1 MQKVPSSYKD
11 PSGSVFYDVGSNCF
25 YRSLRH
31 PPSLYNTIGAFPQVL
46 DNKVGDLYEVETI
59 PFINYYYE
67 WTFEQFKD
75 SAIYFLELLKDL
87 DTQGYTFSDATPLNV
102 TYSGNGK
109 FTFIDHGS
117 LIKKESEM
125 WPAFYQFLKEYAY
138 PLLYLSENPTL
149 PPLSLLPLIASKDWM
164 FTYKP
169 KLSHR
174 VSLNYALLKS
184 ALTLS
189 SKKSLTDFSDKK
201 KKGLSNQY
209 RYNIEF
215 FLDYIKGLNHKL
227 PTTTRWGNYY
237 TETVLGDDYVQNKK
251 KALLEFFQLIA
262 PEVKIGMDLGA
273 SDGMMSEH
281 IVDHFPDIKFIS
293 VESDPLASK
302 DLYQRSKKSNIL
314 PIYNSLYSLTPALG
328 FSESIES
335 LSKRVSKSVDLVMGL
350 GIIHH
355 LMHEENL
362 SFDRILH
369 FMIGLI
375 KTKGHLIIEYISFN
389 DPRHQLIK
397 NINYPHSTN
406 IEEWELAIAKVGEI
420 VTKKALDL
428 NRSMYLIKPI

>member
-1 MQKVPSSYKD
+1 
-11 PSGSVFYDVGSNCF
+11 
-25 YRSLRH
+25 
-31 PPSLYNTIGAFPQVL
+31 
-46 DNKVGDLYEVETI
+46 
-59 PFINYYYE
+59 
-67 WTFEQFKD
+67 
-75 SAIYFLELLKDL
+75 
-87 DTQGYTFSDATPLNV
+87 
-102 TYSGNGK
+102 
-109 FTFIDHGS
+109 
-117 LIKKESEM
+117 
-125 WPAFYQFLKEYAY
+125 
-138 PLLYLSENPTL
+138 
-149 PPLSLLPLIASKDWM
+149 LPLIASKDWM

-174 VSLNYALLKS
+174 VSLKYALLKS

-251 KALLEFFQLIA
+251 KALLDFFQIIA

-281 IVDHFPDIKFIS
+281 IVDHFPGIAFIS

-314 PIYNSLYSLTPALG
+314 PVYNSIYGLTPALG

-335 LSKRVSKSVDLVMGL
+335 LSKRVSKSVDVVMGL
-350 GIIHH
+350 GLIHH

-362 SFDRILH
+362 SYGKILE
-369 FMIGLI
+369 FFTSLV
-375 KTKGHLIIEYISFN
+375 KPKGYLAIEFLGIL
-389 DPRHQLIK
+389 DPRHRLIQ
-397 NINYPHSTN
+397 NPYYPHAVDVET
-406 IEEWELAIAKVGEI
+406 WERTFLEFGEI
-420 VTKKALDL
+420 IYKESIEKERVLYGVKLK
-428 NRSMYLIKPI
+428 

>member
-1 MQKVPSSYKD
+1 VQKVPSSYKD
-11 PSGSVFYDVGSNCF
+11 LSSSVFYDVGSNRF

-31 PPSLYNTIGAFPQVL
+31 APSLYNTIGAFPQVL
-46 DNKVGDLYEVETI
+46 DNKVGDLYEVEAI

-75 SAIYFLELLKDL
+75 SAIYFLELLKEL

-102 TYSGNGK
+102 TYLGNGR

-138 PLLYLSENPTL
+138 PLLYLSEHPTL

-174 VSLNYALLKS
+174 VSLKYALLKS

-215 FLDYIKGLNHKL
+215 FLDYIKGLNHKF

-237 TETVLGDDYVQNKK
+237 TETVLGNDYIQNKK
-251 KALLEFFQLIA
+251 KALLEFFQIIA

-281 IVDHFPDIKFIS
+281 IVDHFPDIAFIS

-314 PIYNSLYSLTPALG
+314 PIYNSLYGLTPALG

-335 LSKRVSKSVDLVMGL
+335 LSKRVSKSVDVVVGL

-362 SFDRILH
+362 SFDKILV
-369 FMIGLI
+369 FMSSLVRPN
-375 KTKGHLIIEYISFN
+375 GHMIIEFVAKE
-389 DPRHQLIK
+389 DPRHQLIA
-397 NINYPHSTN
+397 NPNYPYL
-406 IEEWELAIAKVGEI
+406 IDLEQWEASLSKFGVILYKLSLTAYRF
-420 VTKKALDL
+420 L
-428 NRSMYLIKPI
+428 YLIKR

>member
-11 PSGSVFYDVGSNCF
+11 LSSSVFYDVGSNRF

-31 PPSLYNTIGAFPQVL
+31 APSLYNTIGAFPQVL
-46 DNKVGDLYEVETI
+46 DNKVGDLYEVEAI

-75 SAIYFLELLKDL
+75 SAIYFLELLKEL

-102 TYSGNGK
+102 TYLGNGR

-138 PLLYLSENPTL
+138 PLLYLSEHPTL

-174 VSLNYALLKS
+174 VSLKYALLKS

-215 FLDYIKGLNHKL
+215 FLDYIKGLNHKF

-237 TETVLGDDYVQNKK
+237 TETVLGNDYIQNKK
-251 KALLEFFQLIA
+251 KALLEFFQIIA

-281 IVDHFPDIKFIS
+281 IVDHFPDIAFIS

-314 PIYNSLYSLTPALG
+314 PIYNSLYGLTPALG

-335 LSKRVSKSVDLVMGL
+335 LSKRVSKSVDVVVGL

-362 SFDRILH
+362 SFDKILV
-369 FMIGLI
+369 FMSSLVRPN
-375 KTKGHLIIEYISFN
+375 GHMIIEFVAKE
-389 DPRHQLIK
+389 DPRHQLIA
-397 NINYPHSTN
+397 NPNYPYL
-406 IEEWELAIAKVGEI
+406 IDLEQWEASLSKFGVILYKLSLTAYRF
-420 VTKKALDL
+420 L
-428 NRSMYLIKPI
+428 YLIKR

>member
-1 MQKVPSSYKD
+1 
-11 PSGSVFYDVGSNCF
+11 
-25 YRSLRH
+25 
-31 PPSLYNTIGAFPQVL
+31 
-46 DNKVGDLYEVETI
+46 
-59 PFINYYYE
+59 
-67 WTFEQFKD
+67 
-75 SAIYFLELLKDL
+75 
-87 DTQGYTFSDATPLNV
+87 
-102 TYSGNGK
+102 
-109 FTFIDHGS
+109 
-117 LIKKESEM
+117 
-125 WPAFYQFLKEYAY
+125 LKEYAY
-138 PLLYLSENPTL
+138 PLLYLSEHPTL

-174 VSLNYALLKS
+174 VSLKYALLKS

-262 PEVKIGMDLGA
+262 PGVKIGMDLGA

-281 IVDHFPDIKFIS
+281 IVDHFPGIKFIS

-314 PIYNSLYSLTPALG
+314 PIYNSLYGLTPALG

-335 LSKRVSKSVDLVMGL
+335 LSKRVSKSVDVVVGL

-362 SFDRILH
+362 SFDKILV
-369 FMIGLI
+369 FMSSLVRPN
-375 KTKGHLIIEYISFN
+375 GHMIIEFVAKE
-389 DPRHQLIK
+389 DPRHQLIA
-397 NINYPHSTN
+397 NPNYPYL
-406 IEEWELAIAKVGEI
+406 IDLEQWEASLSKFGVILCKLSLTA
-420 VTKKALDL
+420 
-428 NRSMYLIKPI
+428 NRILYLIKR

>member
-1 MQKVPSSYKD
+1 VQKVPSSYKD
-11 PSGSVFYDVGSNCF
+11 PSSSVFYDAGSNRF

-31 PPSLYNTIGAFPQVL
+31 APSLYNTIGAFPQVL
-46 DNKVGDLYEVETI
+46 DNKVGDLYEVEAI
-59 PFINYYYE
+59 SFVNYYYE

-75 SAIYFLELLKDL
+75 SAIYFLELLKEL

-102 TYSGNGK
+102 TYLGNGK
-109 FTFIDHGS
+109 FIFIDHGS

-125 WPAFYQFLKEYAY
+125 WLAFYQFLKEYAY
-138 PLLYLSENPTL
+138 PLLSLSEHPTL

-164 FTYKP
+164 FTYKS

-174 VSLNYALLKS
+174 VSLKYALLRS

-251 KALLEFFQLIA
+251 KTLLEFFQLIA

-281 IVDHFPDIKFIS
+281 IVDHFPDIQFIS

-314 PIYNSLYSLTPALG
+314 PIYNSLYGLTPALG

-335 LSKRVSKSVDLVMGL
+335 ISKRVSKSVDVVMGL
-350 GIIHH
+350 GLIHH

-362 SFDRILH
+362 SFDQILV
-369 FMIGLI
+369 FMSSLVRPN
-375 KTKGHLIIEYISFN
+375 GHMIIEYVAKE
-389 DPRHQLIK
+389 DPRHQLIA
-397 NINYPHSTN
+397 NPNYPYL
-406 IEEWELAIAKVGEI
+406 IDLEKWEASLSKYGVILCKLS
-420 VTKKALDL
+420 VTAYRIL
-428 NRSMYLIKPI
+428 YLIKR